1 MKLRAALSMFVALSA
16 AADASGWWVI
26 AYETELKGRK
36 SSLTRAHF
44 EQVLTNFK
52 RYGRPVPVT
61 LYHGDIDAAA
71 HPEARKA
78 HAFLDELRIGS
89 MEVEGKTVATLEGKR
104 RWVNDATKAD
114 VASGALVGGSITIF
128 HRWVD
133 DVTAENVGAYLYS
146 FSLTNNPALT
156 HLPPLAASAEG
167 ADERGTA
174 LGYIYLPE
182 GDVAFIDCMVPHH
195 QMAVA
200 MAQHV
205 VERGSADAVKALAG
219 RIIAAQTGEIAAMR
233 AARREITG
241 AEEAS
246 YPEEYAADMVEMLAR
261 LDGASLDAMFLDA
274 MVPHHASGI
283 AIADAA
289 IPHLARADLREM
301 AKGIV
306 RAQTAE
312 IAEMHALRGA
322 ASSDPMPMSGR
333 HRGAAASTTETTT
346 MSKLIALAALIGVA
360 AKNDDEA
367 STALDDRLRENLN
380 VRRALNLSAAAPAAE
395 VAGALS
401 KLTTDAARVPA
412 LVQELDAFKKRE
424 ADALGAVRKAWIDD
438 VMAAQGL
445 PDSVRSSLELHAAQ
459 DWAGFQKAHPRPSR
473 EELGQRAQDGT
484 RLSRLELGAG
494 APKRTPRPQT
504 DAGDEPTDD
513 DIDAAAQALMQEH
526 DVDYATALEMLG
538 QG

>member
-71 HPEARKA
+71 HPEVRKA

-167 ADERGTA
+167 TA
-174 LGYIYLPE
+174 LGHWYGDITTRNEVLTMLRQVLDLPVMTDE
-182 GDVAFIDCMVPHH
+182 A
-195 QMAVA
+195 ATL
-200 MAQHV
+200 
-205 VERGSADAVKALAG
+205 VELDK
-219 RIIAAQTGEIAAMR
+219 
-233 AARREITG
+233 
-241 AEEAS
+241 
-246 YPEEYAADMVEMLAR
+246 LAR
-261 LDGASLDAMFLDA
+261 LASSPEGASGVDLDDIFCALRNALRLPVLTTLAEVIDAVRRALDTLPAAATPAAMS
-274 MVPHHASGI
+274 HRG
-283 AIADAA
+283 DAA
-289 IPHLARADLREM
+289 H
-301 AKGIV
+301 
-306 RAQTAE
+306 T
-312 IAEMHALRGA
+312 
-322 ASSDPMPMSGR
+322 PM
-333 HRGAAASTTETTT
+333 ETTN

-360 AKNDDEA
+360 AKNEEEA
-367 STALDDRLRENLN
+367 ATALDERVRENLN
-380 VRRALNLSAAAPAAE
+380 VRKALNLSAAAPAAE

-401 KLTTDAARVPA
+401 KLSTDAARVPS

-445 PDSVRSSLELHAAQ
+445 PEGVRSSLELHAAQ

-504 DAGDEPTDD
+504 EAGDEPEAD